1 MTDVARLIADMVRE
15 GVDPEMIGRV
25 AQAMADLS
33 ASSSADVQA
42 DRRRAKDAAR
52 KAAKRAAEAECLR
65 TSADSAESADPLP
78 KVSEVPHTPPNLP
91 NPSPPKTP
99 LKGVKKVP
107 ATVPDNWEVSEE
119 GLTYATERG
128 MDLNTVVEQQNRFK
142 DHSRSKGT
150 KYLDFEAAWRTW
162 VRNWQDYRSRPPP
175 SQSYRPQSGFRG

>member
-1 MTDVARLIADMVRE
+1 MTDVARLIADMIRE
-15 GVDPEMIGRV
+15 GVDPDMIGRV

-33 ASSSADVQA
+33 AASNVDDQA
-42 DRRRAKDAAR
+42 ERRRAADRER
-52 KAAKRAAEAECLR
+52 KARLRKSAE
-65 TSADSAESADPLP
+65 SAESADPLP

-107 ATVPDNWEVSEE
+107 ATVPDNWEVSEA
-119 GLTYATERG
+119 GLEYATDKG

-162 VRNWQDYRSRPPP
+162 VRNWQEWKARPPP
-175 SQSYRPQSGFRG
+175 SQSYRPQSGFRS

>member
-1 MTDVARLIADMVRE
+1 MKAIAAVIATMRAKGMSDSDILDVVEAMTSVQEDGPIL
-15 GVDPEMIGRV
+15 VD
-25 AQAMADLS
+25 AQAE
-33 ASSSADVQA
+33 
-42 DRRRAKDAAR
+42 RRRAYDRER
-52 KAAKRAAEAECLR
+52 K
-65 TSADSAESADPLP
+65 SAERLRKSADPLP

-107 ATVPDNWEVSEE
+107 AVVPDNWEVSED
-119 GLTYATERG
+119 GLAYATERG

-162 VRNWQDYRSRPPP
+162 VRNWQEWKARPPP
-175 SQSYRPQSGFRG
+175 SQSYRPQSGFRS

>member
-1 MTDVARLIADMVRE
+1 MSHVASLIADMVRE
-15 GVDPEMIGRV
+15 GVSPELIGRT
-25 AQAMADLS
+25 AQAPADL
-33 ASSSADVQA
+33 AATPKVDETA
-42 DRRRAKDAAR
+42 ERRRAADRER
-52 KAAKRAAEAECLR
+52 KARLRNSAE
-65 TSADSAESADPLP
+65 SAESADPLP

-107 ATVPDNWEVSEE
+107 AVVPDNWEVSEE

-150 KYLDFEAAWRTW
+150 KYIDFEAAWRTW
-162 VRNWQDYRSRPPP
+162 VRNWQEWKARPPP
-175 SQSYRPQSGFRG
+175 SQAYRPQSGFRS